1 VIIKKAIFLLLIL
14 ALIISSAGCA
24 GKNDKG
30 TSTQK
35 ASDTQELKSD
45 EAQDVNTTLT
55 GEGNSYAEWK
65 YIDPSLVAVQG
76 EGDEKTLTEIR

>member
-1 VIIKKAIFLLLIL
+1 MKKAIILLLIL
-14 ALIISSAGCA
+14 ALIIFSAGCA
-24 GKNDKG
+24 GKKDNG
-30 TSTQK
+30 TSAQK

-45 EAQDVNTTLT
+45 ETQDVNTTLT

-76 EGDEKTLTEIR
+76 EGNEKLTNV

>member
-1 VIIKKAIFLLLIL
+1 MKKAIILLLIL
-14 ALIISSAGCA
+14 ALIIFSAGYA

-30 TSTQK
+30 TSAQK

-55 GEGNSYAEWK
+55 GEGNPYAEWK

-76 EGDEKTLTEIR
+76 EGDEKIVSV